1 MKAHEVYRRIQEK
14 AVEVGEALSAI
25 LAIRGHKEFRWTPDD
40 LINFLSHD
48 GGLVAV
54 EADIE
59 KDNRRHVKV
68 LYKDYCALRDEL
80 IALLAA
86 EMMPSK
92 PKVELE
98 LPEDDHRHAR
108 VCWSEMIGDTLHV
121 CIAVTDRTP

>member
-1 MKAHEVYRRIQEK
+1 MKAHEVYRQIREK
-14 AVEVGEALSAI
+14 AEEVKEAIHAI
-25 LAIRGHKEFRWTPDD
+25 LAIRGDKSRWTADD
-40 LINFLSHD
+40 LIDLLSRD
-48 GGLVAV
+48 SGLLLV

-92 PKVELE
+92 PKVKLE
-98 LPEDDHRHAR
+98 LLRDDRRHAV
-108 VCWSEMIGDTLHV
+108 VCWSEMVGDTLHV
-121 CIAVTDRTP
+121 GIAVTDRAP

>member
-1 MKAHEVYRRIQEK
+1 MKAHEVYRQIREK
-14 AVEVGEALSAI
+14 AEEVKEAIHAI
-25 LAIRGHKEFRWTPDD
+25 LAIRGDKSRWTADD
-40 LINFLSHD
+40 LIDLLSRD
-48 GGLVAV
+48 SGLLLV

>member
-1 MKAHEVYRRIQEK
+1 MKAHEVYRQIREK
-14 AVEVGEALSAI
+14 AEEVKEAIHAI
-25 LAIRGHKEFRWTPDD
+25 LAIRGDKSRWTADD
-40 LINFLSHD
+40 LIDLLSHD
-48 GGLVAV
+48 SGLLVV

-92 PKVELE
+92 PQVKLE
-98 LPEDDHRHAR
+98 LPDDDHRHAS

-121 CIAVTDRTP
+121 CIAVTDRAP

>member
-1 MKAHEVYRRIQEK
+1 MKAHEVYRQIREK
-14 AVEVGEALSAI
+14 AEEVKEAIHAI
-25 LAIRGHKEFRWTPDD
+25 LAIRGDKSRWTADD
-40 LINFLSHD
+40 LIDLLSHD
-48 GGLVAV
+48 SGLPLV

>member
-1 MKAHEVYRRIQEK
+1 MKAHEVYRQIREK
-14 AVEVGEALSAI
+14 AEEVKEAIHAI
-25 LAIRGHKEFRWTPDD
+25 LAIRGDKSRWTADD
-40 LINFLSHD
+40 LIDLLSHD
-48 GGLVAV
+48 SGLPLV

-98 LPEDDHRHAR
+98 FPGDDHRHAR
-108 VCWSEMIGDTLHV
+108 VCWSEMVGDTLRV
-121 CIAVTDRTP
+121 CIAVTDRAP

>member
-1 MKAHEVYRRIQEK
+1 MKAHEVYRQIREK
-14 AVEVGEALSAI
+14 SVEVGEALSAI
-25 LAIRGHKEFRWTPDD
+25 VALRGHAELRWTPDD
-40 LINFLSHD
+40 LVDFLSHD

-92 PKVELE
+92 PASDPFLNGEEPHL
-98 LPEDDHRHAR
+98 
-108 VCWSEMIGDTLHV
+108 
-121 CIAVTDRTP
+121 